1 MSASSTGWNQET
13 KARLTEKLALNMN
26 DLASL
31 TRQIL
36 RGSRSNELLE
46 KSAKNFASQE
56 LAIENSSTT
65 LKRMGLLVSHLQFQA
80 EAAERSLQL
89 LENVQ
94 DHLTTIQ
101 RRL

>member
-1 MSASSTGWNQET
+1 MTTSSTGWNQET

-56 LAIENSSTT
+56 LNIENSSTT

-80 EAAERSLQL
+80 EAAERSLLL

>member
-1 MSASSTGWNQET
+1 
-13 KARLTEKLALNMN
+13 MN

-36 RGSRSNELLE
+36 RGSKSNELLE
-46 KSAKNFASQE
+46 KAAKNFAGQDVV
-56 LAIENSSTT
+56 IENSSTT

-80 EAAERSLQL
+80 ESAERSLLQL
-89 LENVQ
+89 DNVQ
-94 DHLTTIQ
+94 DHLRTIQ